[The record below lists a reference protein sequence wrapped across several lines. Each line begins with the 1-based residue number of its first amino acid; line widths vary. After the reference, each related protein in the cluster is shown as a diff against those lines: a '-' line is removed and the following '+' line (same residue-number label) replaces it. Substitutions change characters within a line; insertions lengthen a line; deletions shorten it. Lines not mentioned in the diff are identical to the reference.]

1 MNIIKTL
8 FEHGPLGFIL
18 MFSRKMQQLFAKVP
32 FLLRLFAKS
41 TKSIVAFQQT
51 RDSRFDKKFGTDTSG
66 IISIKDLTI
75 ESKNTE
81 NAVWYEP
88 MSEKI
93 FHQMLKSLSINFS
106 DYTFIDLGSGKG
118 RVLLM
123 ATNYGFKKIIGI
135 EFASDLNQIAK
146 QNIEIFKNKS
156 KCNAFIDSIC
166 EDATEFKYPKEPLV
180 IFFYSPFN
188 GKVME
193 DVVSNISNSYSN
205 CKRKMILIFYGRNP
219 GNIEL
224 LKKTTFHFKE
234 LKIRPDWTVFIKYR
248 AIFLFSSEQLDET
261 F

>member
-1 MNIIKTL
+1 MNSIKTY
-8 FEHGPLGFIL
+8 FEHGPLGFIF
-18 MFSRKMQQLFAKVP
+18 MVSRKMQQLFSKVP
-32 FLLRLFAKS
+32 FLRSLFAKS
-41 TKSIVAFQQT
+41 TESIAAMQQLT
-51 RDSRFDKKFGTDTSG
+51 DSRFDKKFGTDTSG
-66 IISIKDLTI
+66 IISIKDLMI
-75 ESKNTE
+75 KSKNTE

-166 EDATEFKYPKEPLV
+166 EDATEFKYPEEPLV

-219 GNIEL
+219 GNIEQ
-224 LKKTTFHFKE
+224 LKKTKFHFKE

-248 AIFLFSSEQLDET
+248 AIFLFSSELSDET